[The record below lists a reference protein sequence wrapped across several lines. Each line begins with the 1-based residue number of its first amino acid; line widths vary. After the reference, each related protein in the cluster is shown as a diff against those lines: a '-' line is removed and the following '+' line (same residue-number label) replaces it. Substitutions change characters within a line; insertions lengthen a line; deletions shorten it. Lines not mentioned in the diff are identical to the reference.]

1 MTRKYRTAASMAVMA
16 MAALGIGGGVPSAK
30 AQDCEIKVGALG
42 PMSGGAAAWG
52 LALKAGVDFA
62 AAQENQKGGLS
73 VGGKKCKVTVL
84 TYDTKYTAEGAAAGA
99 NYLASQDVKLIIGP
113 VGSPE
118 ATGIKPVANRNE
130 QLTFNSSYAKNAIG
144 PEWPLA
150 FHQLAGPSAWASA
163 LATVAKEKFKM
174 TSVVVVAPNDQGGTD
189 VASVNAAAYKALGMK
204 TSEEYYQRGTTNF
217 APIVA
222 RILNAKPDAVD
233 TASSPPGDAATMVK
247 QLLEAGFTGTIGRLG
262 GPGTPEIIRAAGGV
276 DKLTGGFYWLELV
289 AIDDP
294 KVRTMLAD
302 YQTVMKSAPPDNTL
316 LFTAAAA
323 ARMVF
328 KAVTAAG
335 TASDANKVADALRKL
350 PAEDP
355 YLGSGVWT
363 GKAAFGLDQ
372 ELAFPVGM
380 GMIVDGKHLG
390 VTAIDVSGGK

>member
-1 MTRKYRTAASMAVMA
+1 MRKCSAATAAVFAIA
-16 MAALGIGGGVPSAK
+16 ILGTIPLANPAF
-30 AQDCEIKVGALG
+30 AQTCETKIGALG

-52 LALKAGVDFA
+52 LALKAGVEFA
-62 AAQENQKGGLS
+62 AAQANEAGGVV
-73 VGGKKCKVTVL
+73 VGDKKCKVTVVN
-84 TYDTKYTAEGAAAGA
+84 YDTKYTADGAAAGA

-144 PEWPLA
+144 TEWPLA

-163 LATVAKEKFKM
+163 LATVAKDKFKI

-189 VASVNAAAYKALGMK
+189 VASVNAAAYKALGLK
-204 TSEEYYQRGTTNF
+204 TTEEYYQRGTTNF

-222 RILNAKPDAVD
+222 RILNARPDAVD
-233 TASSPPGDAATMVK
+233 TSSSPPGDAATMVK

-276 DKLTGGFYWLELV
+276 EKLKGFYWLEVV

-302 YQTVMKSAPPDNTL
+302 YQTVMKFAPPDNTL
-316 LFTAAAA
+316 MFTAAAA
-323 ARMVF
+323 TRMVL
-328 KAVTAAG
+328 KAITAAG
-335 TASDANKVADALRKL
+335 TDKDANKVADALRKL
-350 PAEDP
+350 PAVDP
-355 YLGSGVWT
+355 YLGTGVWT
-363 GKAAFGLDQ
+363 GKETFGINQ

-380 GMIVDGKHLG
+380 GLIVDGKLLG
-390 VTAIDVSGGK
+390 VTAVDVSGRK

>member
-1 MTRKYRTAASMAVMA
+1 MMIRSVTAVFALATGFLSAAPLIMPASAQ
-16 MAALGIGGGVPSAK
+16 SCEAK
-30 AQDCEIKVGALG
+30 IGALG

-62 AAQENQKGGLS
+62 AAQANEAGGVT
-73 VGGKKCKVTVL
+73 VGDKKCKVTVVS
-84 TYDTKYTAEGAAAGA
+84 YDTKYTADGAAAGA
-99 NYLASQDVKLIIGP
+99 NYMASQDVKLIVGP

-144 PEWPLA
+144 PEWTLA

-163 LATVAKEKFKM
+163 LATVAKDKFKIN
-174 TSVVVVAPNDQGGTD
+174 SVVVVAPNDQGGTD
-189 VASVNAAAYKALGMK
+189 VASVNAAAYKALGIK

-222 RILNAKPDAVD
+222 RILNARPDAID
-233 TASSPPGDAATMVK
+233 TSSSPPGDAATMVK
-247 QLLEAGFTGTIGRLG
+247 QILEAGFTGPIGRLG

-276 DKLTGGFYWLELV
+276 EKLKGFYWLELV
-289 AIDDP
+289 PIDDP
-294 KVRTMLAD
+294 KVRAMLTD

-323 ARMVF
+323 TRMLL
-328 KAVTAAG
+328 KAITAAG
-335 TASDANKVADALRKL
+335 TDKDANKVAEALRKL
-350 PAEDP
+350 PAEDH
-355 YLGSGVWT
+355 YLGKGVWT
-363 GKAAFGLDQ
+363 GKEAFGINQ

-380 GMIVDGKHLG
+380 GLVVDGKHLG
-390 VTAIDVSGGK
+390 VTPIDVSGGK

>member
-1 MTRKYRTAASMAVMA
+1 MKKRSVAT
-16 MAALGIGGGVPSAK
+16 ALGLLIGILGAAPFASPASA
-30 AQDCEIKVGALG
+30 QNCETKIGALG

-62 AAQENQKGGLS
+62 AAQANEAGGL
-73 VGGKKCKVTVL
+73 VIGDKKCKVTVVS
-84 TYDTKYTAEGAAAGA
+84 YDTKYTADGAAAGA

-163 LATVAKEKFKM
+163 LATVAKEKFKIN
-174 TSVVVVAPNDQGGTD
+174 SVVVVAPNDQGGTD

-204 TSEEYYQRGTTNF
+204 TTEEYYQRGTTNF

-222 RILNAKPDAVD
+222 RILNARPDAVD
-233 TASSPPGDAATMVK
+233 TSSSPPGDAATMVK
-247 QLLEAGFTGTIGRLG
+247 QLLEAGFTGPIGRLG

-276 DKLTGGFYWLELV
+276 EKLKGFYWLELV
-289 AIDDP
+289 PIDDP
-294 KVRTMLAD
+294 KVRGMLAD
-302 YQTVMKSAPPDNTL
+302 YQAVMKSAPPDNTL

-323 ARMVF
+323 TRMLL

-335 TASDANKVADALRKL
+335 TDKDANKVAEALRKL
-350 PAEDP
+350 PAEDR
-355 YLGSGVWT
+355 YLGAGVWT
-363 GKAAFGLDQ
+363 GKEAFGINQ

-380 GMIVDGKHLG
+380 GLVVDGKHLG
-390 VTAIDVSGGK
+390 VTPIDVSGRK